1 MGLFDFFKKN
11 KTKKQEKYK
20 LGMHKTRE
28 NSFGSI
34 KKILEAKNA
43 IDDELFDE
51 LEEVFIMADVGVDTV
66 ISFID
71 DLRDEVTKQGITEP
85 KQLQEII
92 IDKMFEIYLK
102 GEVVNANLNL
112 NKNGL
117 SVVLFVGVNGVG
129 KTTSIAKIAYQLK
142 KEGKKV
148 LLAAGDTFRA
158 GAIEQLATWAKKVG
172 VDIVYKDAGSDPSSV
187 MFDAVN
193 KAKNEGYDVDVAFT
207 AEQALTYDLK
217 KYSLILLDI
226 MMGEISG
233 IKMAKILKENVA
245 TAEIPIIFCTARDTE
260 DDMIMGLNIG
270 ADDYIMKPYTIRN
283 VIARVKSV
291 LRRTLTHK
299 NIIITDKPDI
309 LKVDG
314 LQLDLGFKRCTIEG
328 REIKL
333 AKKEFELLA
342 YLISNRGKI
351 CSREQILNSVWS
363 DEVVVLDRTID
374 VNITRLRS
382 KIGEYGSYII
392 TRSGFGY
399 GFRD

>member
-1 MGLFDFFKKN
+1 M
-11 KTKKQEKYK
+11 TE
-20 LGMHKTRE
+20 R
-28 NSFGSI
+28 
-34 KKILEAKNA
+34 IL
-43 IDDELFDE
+43 IVDDEETLC
-51 LEEVFIMADVGVDTV
+51 EV
-66 ISFID
+66 
-71 DLRDEVTKQGITEP
+71 
-85 KQLQEII
+85 
-92 IDKMFEIYLK
+92 LK
-102 GEVVNANLNL
+102 LNL
-112 NKNGL
+112 
-117 SVVLFVGVNGVG
+117 
-129 KTTSIAKIAYQLK
+129 
-142 KEGKKV
+142 E
-148 LLAAGDTFRA
+148 
-158 GAIEQLATWAKKVG
+158 
-172 VDIVYKDAGSDPSSV
+172 
-187 MFDAVN
+187 
-193 KAKNEGYDVDVAFT
+193 NEGYDVDVAFT

-233 IKMAKILKENVA
+233 IKMAKILKENVT

-283 VIARVKSV
+283 VIARVKTV
-291 LRRTLTHK
+291 LRRTSTHK
-299 NIIITDKPDI
+299 NIIITDKPNI
-309 LKVDG
+309 LKVEG
-314 LQLDLGFKRCTIEG
+314 LQLDLGFKICTIEG
-328 REIKL
+328 REVKL